1 MPKQVLVTGFY
12 IRFFSILFQIIIHK
26 VDVNKWKNLAVA
38 CLMTTTILMANII
51 QLSTLLAEGESN
63 NKFYYALLTLVLVTI
78 IFQSLNTILL
88 IVVNTIKCGEKQKLL
103 EKWKDRMMNVSLC
116 IMTFITVMSIV
127 NIFVNAFGIDLN

>member
-1 MPKQVLVTGFY
+1 
-12 IRFFSILFQIIIHK
+12 
-26 VDVNKWKNLAVA
+26 
-38 CLMTTTILMANII
+38 MTTTILMANII
-51 QLSTLLAEGESN
+51 QLNTLLAEGAAN

-88 IVVNTIKCGEKQKLL
+88 IVMNTIQCGEKQKLL

-127 NIFVNAFGIDLN
+127 NIFVNAFGIELN